1 MELYGHGGLEHQV
14 SAGDGGAANRYY
26 ATQVLDETGEDYLS
40 DIIDVAAGLDF
51 CLALKAD
58 GTVVGWGAGAN
69 HALGVNNTGNKTLPV
84 KMHDA
89 YNIIQVQGGSDT
101 STLLKSDGR
110 VQAVRI

>member
-1 MELYGHGGLEHQV
+1 MEQYGHGDLELQDN
-14 SAGDGGAANRYY
+14 AGDGGTANRYY

-40 DIIDVAAGLDF
+40 GIIDVAAGLDF

-69 HALGVNNTGNKTLPV
+69 HALGVNDTANKTLPV
-84 KMHDA
+84 KMHDS

-101 STLLKSDGR
+101 STLLKADGR